1 MDLIGRIVF
10 AMFCAIGAGLV
21 GLVLGFI
28 LTVCTDTCDPT
39 QGRMSE
45 IRFYRVLAW
54 LPLLV
59 PILLAPFWLPRGV
72 DYASGPVYILTV
84 GAGHVAGPP
93 RIA

>member
-1 MDLIGRIVF
+1 M
-10 AMFCAIGAGLV
+10 
-21 GLVLGFI
+21 
-28 LTVCTDTCDPT
+28 T
-39 QGRMSE
+39 E